1 MAARRALGID
11 EVSFQSAAMK
21 DGIALEKEVVA
32 AFVQDAFPHN
42 HATATFPS
50 IAIHATKPF
59 LVCFPDCSV
68 KATESCDVLLEV
80 KTGLTSP
87 TTGSYNDQV
96 QLNLLVTGCSQCF
109 VLFYSTSNSR
119 QRITPEQITVTKVQ
133 ASLEW
138 QQNFFPLAH
147 IFYNTYLSW
156 LDNSPPDITAGR
168 RVLEALLAKVP
179 QATSAGKRDD
189 LR

>member
-32 AFVQDAFPHN
+32 AFVQDAFPH
-42 HATATFPS
+42 ATATFPS
-50 IAIHATKPF
+50 IATHATKPF
-59 LVCFPDCSV
+59 LVCSPDCIV

-87 TTGSYNDQV
+87 TLGSYNDQV

-109 VLFYSTSNSR
+109 VLFYSTSNGR

-133 ASLEW
+133 ASFEW
-138 QQNFFPLAH
+138 QQSFLPLAH
-147 IFYNTYLSW
+147 IFYDTYLSW
-156 LDNSPPDITAGR
+156 LDKSPPDITAGR
-168 RVLEALLAKVP
+168 RVLEALLAKAA